1 MESNL
6 ENMHYETVMKPRV
19 QLAGRGARW
28 LAQFIDSIVFI
39 VIYFVSFISLPN
51 IIAYAEGL
59 PILTI
64 LVIISAVLGFIVYQ
78 GYLLTTRGQT
88 VGKIVMGIKIVMDD
102 TNENGGFVQNWLIR
116 YFANYL
122 LTQFVPFYGLIDVLF
137 IFGDEQKCLHDR
149 MAGTKV
155 IVA

>member
-137 IFGDEQKCLHDR
+137 ILVMSKNVYMIEWLVRK
-149 MAGTKV
+149 
-155 IVA
+155 